1 VDDDQRQGVEA
12 RPGMTAFGLLADGPS
27 ERRVAGIAETGAP
40 WASPIRVRPIS
51 VEAGL
56 HRTDAPRFAAGDERQ
71 RSRRVER
78 AWAGDAGRR
87 FLFPAGPR
95 YDRFAS
101 HRTTFLTGL
110 NADHRV
116 MLLPDEC
123 IMS

>member
-1 VDDDQRQGVEA
+1 VNDDQRQGVET
-12 RPGMTAFGLLADGPS
+12 RPGMTAPGLLADG
-27 ERRVAGIAETGAP
+27 RLGRHAAGIAETGTP
-40 WASPIRVRPIS
+40 RASPIRAPLIS

-56 HRTDAPRFAAGDERQ
+56 HRTDAPCFAAGDERQ

-78 AWAGDAGRR
+78 ARAGDASHR

-95 YDRFAS
+95 DDRFAS

-116 MLLPDEC
+116 MLLPGEC

>member
-1 VDDDQRQGVEA
+1 
-12 RPGMTAFGLLADGPS
+12 MTAFGLPADRPL
-27 ERRVAGIAETGAP
+27 ERRAAGIAETSAP
-40 WASPIRVRPIS
+40 LAPPSRVRPIS

-78 AWAGDAGRR
+78 ARAGDASHR

-123 IMS
+123 TMS